1 MLQAFANTARKE
13 LPPARR
19 GVLLASIA
27 AHLSEG
33 HAGEA
38 ARELREYA
46 AVESD
51 HAMLDTVV
59 TKTLNVLSE
68 TAHDKLPDVFAGL
81 FEHASQPA
89 AHLLFAKKLFD
100 NARDITCDKAL
111 DGLLE
116 VSHKDKALAR
126 YTVKKMDAVLCAFAD
141 ARKIPDFNER
151 VSLIGSI
158 GLGHAANEDALKDS
172 ARHLLLEEMSKARD
186 AASIATILRATV
198 KNNAPDT
205 EIDKAAAERWTTIT
219 ATLPR
224 AEKIKAALDVA
235 EVLNKP
241 RANHIEHGKT
251 FATALRT
258 IVTVA
263 QEYSKEG
270 RLPENVA
277 LALIGIVREGF
288 DKTGHAAQVLKLAA
302 AKPKFSLKNFLH
314 I

>member
-1 MLQAFANTARKE
+1 MLHAFASTARKE
-13 LPPARR
+13 LPATQR
-19 GVLLASIA
+19 GAMLAVIA
-27 AHLSEG
+27 GHLSEG
-33 HAGEA
+33 HAAEA
-38 ARELREYA
+38 ACALRQYA

-51 HAMLDTVV
+51 AAMLDTVV
-59 TKTLNVLSE
+59 TKTLNTLSE
-68 TAHDKLPDVFAGL
+68 TAHDKLPDVFEGL
-81 FEHASQPA
+81 FARVSQPA
-89 AHLLFAKKLFD
+89 AHMLFAKKLFE
-100 NARDITCDKAL
+100 NARDITCDKAF

-126 YTVKKMDAVLCAFAD
+126 FTAKKMDATICAFAD

-151 VSLIGSI
+151 VALIGAI

-186 AASIATILRATV
+186 AASVATILRATV
-198 KNNAPDT
+198 KNNAPDA
-205 EIDKAAAERWTTIT
+205 EIDKAAAERWTAIVG
-219 ATLPR
+219 TLPR
-224 AEKIKAALDVA
+224 ADKFKAALDVA

-258 IVTVA
+258 IITVA
-263 QEYSKEG
+263 QDYSKDG
-270 RLPENVA
+270 GMPETVA
-277 LALIGIVREGF
+277 MALIGIVREGF
-288 DKTGHAAQVLKLAA
+288 DKTGHAAQALKQAA

>member
-1 MLQAFANTARKE
+1 MLHAFASTARKE
-13 LPPARR
+13 LPSGKR
-19 GVLLASIA
+19 GALLAVIA
-27 AHLSEG
+27 GHLSEG
-33 HAGEA
+33 HAAEA
-38 ARELREYA
+38 ACALRQYA

-51 HAMLDTVV
+51 GSMLDTVV
-59 TKTLNVLSE
+59 TKTLNTLSE
-68 TAHDKLPDVFAGL
+68 TAHDKLPEVFAGL
-81 FEHASQPA
+81 FAQTSQPA
-89 AHLLFAKKLFD
+89 AHLLFAQKLFD
-100 NARDITCDKAL
+100 NARDITCDKAF

-126 YTVKKMDAVLCAFAD
+126 YTAKKMDATICAFAD

-151 VSLIGSI
+151 VALIGAI

-198 KNNAPDT
+198 KNNAPDA
-205 EIDKAAAERWTTIT
+205 EIDKAAAERWSAIT

-224 AEKIKAALDVA
+224 AEKLKAALDVA

-241 RANHIEHGKT
+241 RAKHLEHGKT

-258 IVTVA
+258 IISVA
-263 QEYSKEG
+263 QDYTRDG
-270 RLPENVA
+270 GLPENVT

-288 DKTGHAAQVLKLAA
+288 DKTGAATQALKQAA